1 MLTHSLCGMKV
12 TEVRNVAITSH
23 LQQAFGGLMARFMP
37 LFTLPDGVCA
47 ALRVSMDND
56 FQQVATRKIVPS
68 VYSWRREAKVEVR
81 QNWHSAC
88 VATGKK
94 KKVTEINC
102 MKNVDL

>member
-1 MLTHSLCGMKV
+1 MQNESHRSEKCCNHLTLAASV
-12 TEVRNVAITSH
+12 
-23 LQQAFGGLMARFMP
+23 QGLMARFMP

-68 VYSWRREAKVEVR
+68 VYCWRTETKVAVR
-81 QNWHSAC
+81 QNCHSAC
-88 VATGKK
+88 VATKK
-94 KKVTEINC
+94 KKVPEINC